1 MARVPVAAQAEAK
14 DRRRYEVED
23 AMRTLVRAEQ
33 IRKDP
38 KLMDDVRVLA
48 TDLKKVAGREP
59 PKKERDKRRE
69 IKKR

>member
-1 MARVPVAAQAEAK
+1 MAKAIVAKIEP
-14 DRRRYEVED
+14 DRRYEVED

-38 KLMDDVRVLA
+38 KLMQDVRVLA

-59 PKKERDKRRE
+59 MKKEARKE
-69 IKKR
+69 KKR